1 MPPLLILVI
10 LIAFAYIAIT
20 VVLMLGGK
28 RGGDVNRIRR
38 RLASVTETPAAADHS
53 DLDIVK
59 KHQMS
64 DLPWL
69 NTLLFKQKWS
79 RKLDRILDQADIQ
92 APLAVFMLLAM
103 TLAAGGFIFTYL
115 ISRQFLAALAGAVI
129 MGILPFWWIK
139 LKKKRRMGKFE
150 EQLPEALDLVA
161 RALKAGHTFGSGMS
175 MVGSEF
181 EAPISVEFSKTIE
194 EINFGVNLLEAL
206 DNLLERV
213 DCPDLNFFVVSI
225 KIQSETG
232 GNLAEI
238 VENISRLIRERF
250 KLKGRVRVLSA
261 EGRFAAIV
269 LLLLPFGVF
278 GAIYALNPEFISVL
292 FTTEIGK
299 MITYAALGLM
309 SLGVVVIRKMIRI
322 DV

>member
-1 MPPLLILVI
+1 MPPLVI
-10 LIAFAYIAIT
+10 LAILAAFAYLAVT
-20 VVLMLGGK
+20 LVVMLTGK
-28 RGGDVNRIRR
+28 RGGDVERIKR
-38 RLASVTETPAAADHS
+38 RLASVTEKDVVV
-53 DLDIVK
+53 DFELDIVK
-59 KHQMS
+59 KTQLS

-69 NTLLFKQKWS
+69 NALLFKQKWS

-92 APLAVFMLLAM
+92 APLAVFMLLALA
-103 TLAAGGFIFTYL
+103 LAAGGFLFAYL
-115 ISRQFLAALAGAVI
+115 ISRQILTSLAGAVI
-129 MGILPFWWIK
+129 MGVLPFWWIR
-139 LKKKRRMGKFE
+139 LKKRRRMGKFE

-161 RALKAGHTFGSGMS
+161 RALKAGHTFGSGMA

-181 EAPISVEFSKTIE
+181 EAPISVEFSKTME

-250 KLKGRVRVLSA
+250 KLKGKVRVLSA

-269 LLLLPFGVF
+269 LLLLPFGVA
-278 GAIYALNPEFISVL
+278 GTIYALNPDFMEVL

-299 MITYAALGLM
+299 MLSYIAIGLM
-309 SLGVVVIRKMIRI
+309 TMGVIVIRKMIRI
-322 DV
+322 EV

>member
-1 MPPLLILVI
+1 MPPLIILTI
-10 LIAFAYIAIT
+10 LAAFAYLAVT
-20 VVLMLGGK
+20 LALMLTGK
-28 RGGDVNRIRR
+28 RGGNVERIRR
-38 RLASVTETPAAADHS
+38 RLASATEKPVDADI

-59 KHQMS
+59 KHLLS
-64 DLPWL
+64 DMPWL
-69 NTLLFKQKWS
+69 NTLLFKQTWS
-79 RKLDRILDQADIQ
+79 RKLVRILDQADIK
-92 APLAVFMLLAM
+92 APLAVFMLLA
-103 TLAAGGFIFTYL
+103 LAMSSGGFVMTFL
-115 ISRQFLAALAGAVI
+115 ISKQMLVSLAGAVI
-129 MGILPFWWIK
+129 MGILPFWWIR
-139 LKKKRRMGKFE
+139 LKKRRRMARFE

-161 RALKAGHTFGSGMS
+161 RALKAGHTFGSGMG

-181 EAPISVEFSKTIE
+181 EPPISVEFSKTIE

-250 KLKGRVRVLSA
+250 KLKGKVRVLSA

-269 LLLLPFGVF
+269 LLLLPFGVA
-278 GAIYALNPEFISVL
+278 GAIYFLNPEFMEVM
-292 FTTEIGK
+292 FTTEVGK
-299 MITYAALGLM
+299 MLTYIAMGLM
-309 SLGVVVIRKMIRI
+309 TMGVVVIRRMIRI
-322 DV
+322 EV

>member
-1 MPPLLILVI
+1 MPPLVI
-10 LIAFAYIAIT
+10 LAILAAFAYLAVT
-20 VVLMLGGK
+20 LVFMLSGK
-28 RGGDVNRIRR
+28 KGGDVKRIRR
-38 RLASVTETPAAADHS
+38 RLASVTDQAAVADF

-59 KHQMS
+59 KHQLS

-92 APLAVFMLLAM
+92 APLAVFMLLA
-103 TLAAGGFIFTYL
+103 LALASGGFLFTFL
-115 ISRQFLAALAGAVI
+115 ISRQFLISLAGAVI
-129 MGILPFWWIK
+129 MGVLPFWWIR
-139 LKKKRRMGKFE
+139 LKKRRRMGKFE

-161 RALKAGHTFGSGMS
+161 RALKAGHTFGSGMA

-250 KLKGRVRVLSA
+250 KLKGKVRVLSA

-269 LLLLPFGVF
+269 LLLLPFGVA
-278 GAIYALNPEFISVL
+278 GAIYALNPDFMEVL

-299 MITYAALGLM
+299 FLSYLALGLM
-309 SLGVVVIRKMIRI
+309 TMGVIVIRKMIRI
-322 DV
+322 EV

>member
-1 MPPLLILVI
+1 MPPLVI
-10 LIAFAYIAIT
+10 LTILAAFAYLAVT
-20 VVLMLGGK
+20 LVVMLSGK
-28 RGGDVNRIRR
+28 RGGDVERIKR
-38 RLASVTETPAAADHS
+38 RLASVTEKDVVVEF

-59 KHQMS
+59 KHQLS

-69 NTLLFKQKWS
+69 KTLLFKQKWS

-92 APLAVFMLLAM
+92 APLAVFMLLA
-103 TLAAGGFIFTYL
+103 LALASGGFLFAYL
-115 ISRQFLAALAGAVI
+115 ISRQILASLAGAVI
-129 MGILPFWWIK
+129 MGVLPFWWIR
-139 LKKKRRMGKFE
+139 LKKRRRMGRFE

-161 RALKAGHTFGSGMS
+161 RALKAGHTFGSGMA

-181 EAPISVEFSKTIE
+181 EAPISVEFNKTIE

-250 KLKGRVRVLSA
+250 KLKGKVRVLSA

-269 LLLLPFGVF
+269 LLLLPFGVA
-278 GAIYALNPEFISVL
+278 GAIYALNPDFMEVL

-299 MITYAALGLM
+299 TLSYIAMGLM
-309 SLGVVVIRKMIRI
+309 TMGIIVIRKMIRI
-322 DV
+322 EV

>member
-1 MPPLLILVI
+1 MPPLVI
-10 LIAFAYIAIT
+10 LTILAAFAYLAVT
-20 VVLMLGGK
+20 LVVMLSGK
-28 RGGDVNRIRR
+28 RGGDVERIKR
-38 RLASVTETPAAADHS
+38 RLASVTEKDVVVEF

-59 KHQMS
+59 KHQLS

-92 APLAVFMLLAM
+92 APLAVFMLLA
-103 TLAAGGFIFTYL
+103 LALASGGFLFAYL
-115 ISRQFLAALAGAVI
+115 ISRQILASLAGAVI
-129 MGILPFWWIK
+129 MGVLPFWWIR
-139 LKKKRRMGKFE
+139 LKKRRRMGRFE

-161 RALKAGHTFGSGMS
+161 RALKAGHTFGSGMA

-181 EAPISVEFSKTIE
+181 EAPISVEFNKTIE

-250 KLKGRVRVLSA
+250 KLKGKVRVLSA

-269 LLLLPFGVF
+269 LLLLPFGVA
-278 GAIYALNPEFISVL
+278 GAIYALNPDFMEVL
-292 FTTEIGK
+292 FTTETGK
-299 MITYAALGLM
+299 TLSYIAMGLM
-309 SLGVVVIRKMIRI
+309 TMGIIVIRKMIRI
-322 DV
+322 EV